1 LTHLSKT
8 VNNLANIYSRAV
20 SIDGKSG
27 KIKST
32 STTTTVY
39 EAGNSGT
46 LYVTGQQKSTST
58 YAYYAKGGIADKPSI
73 FGEAGPEAAV
83 PLPDGRTI
91 PVTITQPA
99 DNYRLD
105 MSELIAEVRE
115 LRKENEELKRA
126 IVGKLTDIE
135 SPLRRVAAR

>member
-1 LTHLSKT
+1 MAT
-8 VNNLANIYSRAV
+8 

-32 STTTTVY
+32 STTVY
-39 EAGNSGT
+39 PELNSEQT
-46 LYVTGQQKSTST
+46 IYT
-58 YAYYAKGGIADKPSI
+58 YYAKGGIANRPSI

-105 MSELIAEVRE
+105 MSEVVAEIRE
-115 LRKENEELKRA
+115 LRKENAELKRSV
-126 IVGKLTDIE
+126 VGKLTDIE

>member
-1 LTHLSKT
+1 LTHLSNT

-32 STTTTVY
+32 KTIIYPNLDKEETTYT
-39 EAGNSGT
+39 
-46 LYVTGQQKSTST
+46 
-58 YAYYAKGGIADKPSI
+58 YYAKGGIANRPSI